1 MLWSNIYPNKPLTLV
16 LKSLY
21 PQIPST
27 GRDDHPLAFE
37 LRRPSASASAPRNRG
52 GKFTPPSLPF
62 YVIFATCHQNAAD
75 PAAKS
80 DNSGTQKAEPRD
92 NPVNPAPK
100 RAASKPK
107 GLPMAQ
113 LRSPDQLQ
121 FQPVAQGR

>member
-1 MLWSNIYPNKPLTLV
+1 MLWSNINPNKPLTLV
-16 LKSLY
+16 LKSLH

-27 GRDDHPLAFE
+27 GRDDHPLALE
-37 LRRPSASASAPRNRG
+37 LKRPSASAPRNRG

-100 RAASKPK
+100 RAANKPK

-113 LRSPDQLQ
+113 LRPPDQLQ